1 LKDAEKHVKTAFKI
15 LEFIIVGLI
24 AFHISGSVSE
34 IFFAFGFD
42 AFTRL
47 IVVFARWFTFFFCL
61 YIYYRSLKKRL
72 NIKLY

>member
-15 LEFIIVGLI
+15 LEFIIVSLI
-24 AFHISGSVSE
+24 AFHMSASVYE

-42 AFTRL
+42 AVTRL
-47 IVVFARWFTFFFCL
+47 IGVVARWFTFFFCL
-61 YIYYRSLKKRL
+61 YIYYRSIKKRL